1 METWLS
7 YVGDLHKRFAGWAFD
22 INVSGWRSIL
32 RMVLYTIVDTLLWF
46 VVIWGSLLLVLVFI
60 GTFSKNDEEPII
72 D

>member
-46 VVIWGSLLLVLVFI
+46 VVIWGSLLLVITFI
-60 GTFSKNDEEPII
+60 GKFSKNDEEPII

>member
-1 METWLS
+1 METWLR

-32 RMVLYTIVDTLLWF
+32 RIVLYTIVDTLLWI
-46 VVIWGSLLLVLVFI
+46 VVIWGSLFTILVFI
-60 GTFSKNDEEPII
+60 CKFSKNDEEPTI

>member
-22 INVSGWRSIL
+22 TNVNGWRSIL
-32 RMVLYTIVDTLLWF
+32 RIVLYTIVDTLLWF
-46 VVIWGSLLLVLVFI
+46 VAIWGSLLLVLTFI
-60 GTFSKNDEEPII
+60 GKFSKNDEEPII

>member
-7 YVGDLHKRFAGWAFD
+7 YIGDLHNRFAGWAFD

-32 RMVLYTIVDTLLWF
+32 RTVLYIIVDTLLWF
-46 VVIWGSLLLVLVFI
+46 VVIWGSLLLVFAFI
-60 GTFSKNDEEPII
+60 GKFSKNDEEPII

>member
-46 VVIWGSLLLVLVFI
+46 VVIWGSLLLVLVLI
-60 GTFSKNDEEPII
+60 GKFSKNDEEPII

>member
-22 INVSGWRSIL
+22 NNVTGWRSIL
-32 RMVLYTIVDTLLWF
+32 RIVLYTIVDTLLWF
-46 VVIWGSLLLVLVFI
+46 VAIWGSLLLVLVFI
-60 GTFSKNDEEPII
+60 GKFSKNDEESII

>member
-22 INVSGWRSIL
+22 NSVKGWRSIL
-32 RMVLYTIVDTLLWF
+32 RTVLYTIVDILLWF
-46 VVIWGSLLLVLVFI
+46 VVIWGLIVLVLVFMCK
-60 GTFSKNDEEPII
+60 FSKNVEETII

>member
-1 METWLS
+1 MKTWLS

-32 RMVLYTIVDTLLWF
+32 RMVLYIIVDTLLWF

>member
-1 METWLS
+1 MKTWLS

-32 RMVLYTIVDTLLWF
+32 RMVLYTIVDTLLWL
-46 VVIWGSLLLVLVFI
+46 VIILGSIWLVFTFI
-60 GTFSKNDEEPII
+60 CTFSRNDEETII

>member
-1 METWLS
+1 MKTWLS

-46 VVIWGSLLLVLVFI
+46 VVIWGSLLLVITFI
-60 GTFSKNDEEPII
+60 GKFSKNDEEPII

>member
-32 RMVLYTIVDTLLWF
+32 RMVLYMIVDTLLWF
-46 VVIWGSLLLVLVFI
+46 VVIWGSLLLVITFI
-60 GTFSKNDEEPII
+60 GKFSKNDEEPII

>member
-22 INVSGWRSIL
+22 INVTGWRSIL
-32 RMVLYTIVDTLLWF
+32 RIVLYTIVDILLWF
-46 VVIWGSLLLVLVFI
+46 VAIWGSLLLVLVFI
-60 GTFSKNDEEPII
+60 GKFSKNDEESII

>member
-1 METWLS
+1 MKTWLS

-32 RMVLYTIVDTLLWF
+32 RMVLYTIVDTLLWL
-46 VVIWGSLLLVLVFI
+46 VVILGSIWLVFTFI
-60 GTFSKNDEEPII
+60 CTFSKNDEEPII

>member
-32 RMVLYTIVDTLLWF
+32 RIALYTIVDILLWF
-46 VVIWGSLLLVLVFI
+46 VAIWGSLLLVLAFI
-60 GTFSKNDEEPII
+60 GTFSRND

>member
-7 YVGDLHKRFAGWAFD
+7 YVGAIHKRFAGWAFD

-32 RMVLYTIVDTLLWF
+32 RTVLYIIVDTLLWF
-46 VVIWGSLLLVLVFI
+46 VVIWGSLLLVLVFMCK
-60 GTFSKNDEEPII
+60 FSKKVEETII

>member
-32 RMVLYTIVDTLLWF
+32 RIVLYTIVDILLWF
-46 VVIWGSLLLVLVFI
+46 VAIWGSLLLVLVFI
-60 GTFSKNDEEPII
+60 GKFSKNDEESII

>member
-1 METWLS
+1 MKTWLS

-32 RMVLYTIVDTLLWF
+32 RMVLYTIVDTLLWL
-46 VVIWGSLLLVLVFI
+46 VVILGSIWLVFTFI
-60 GTFSKNDEEPII
+60 CTFSRNDEESII

>member
-32 RMVLYTIVDTLLWF
+32 RIVLYTIVDILLWF
-46 VVIWGSLLLVLVFI
+46 VAIWGSLLLVLVFI
-60 GTFSKNDEEPII
+60 GKFSKNDEEPII

>member
-32 RMVLYTIVDTLLWF
+32 RMVLYIIVDTLLWF
-46 VVIWGSLLLVLVFI
+46 VVIWGSLLLVLIFI
-60 GTFSKNDEEPII
+60 GKFSKNDEEPII

>member
-32 RMVLYTIVDTLLWF
+32 RMVLYIIVDTLLWF
-46 VVIWGSLLLVLVFI
+46 VVIWGSFLLVLTFI
-60 GTFSKNDEEPII
+60 SKFSKNDEEPII

>member
-1 METWLS
+1 MKTWLS

-32 RMVLYTIVDTLLWF
+32 RTVLYTIVDTLLWF
-46 VVIWGSLLLVLVFI
+46 VVIWGSLWLVFAFI
-60 GTFSKNDEEPII
+60 CKFSKNDEEPII

>member
-46 VVIWGSLLLVLVFI
+46 VVIWGSLWLVFAFI
-60 GTFSKNDEEPII
+60 WKFSKNDEEPII

>member
-32 RMVLYTIVDTLLWF
+32 RTVLYIIVDTLLWF
-46 VVIWGSLLLVLVFI
+46 VVIWGSILLVFVFI
-60 GTFSKNDEEPII
+60 GKFSKNDEEPII

>member
-32 RMVLYTIVDTLLWF
+32 RTVLYIIVDTLLWF
-46 VVIWGSLLLVLVFI
+46 VVIWGSLLLVLTFI
-60 GTFSKNDEEPII
+60 GKFSKNDEETII

>member
-1 METWLS
+1 MKTWLS

-46 VVIWGSLLLVLVFI
+46 VVIWGAILLILVFI
-60 GTFSKNDEEPII
+60 GKFSKNDEEPII

>member
-22 INVSGWRSIL
+22 INVTGWRSIL
-32 RMVLYTIVDTLLWF
+32 RIVLYTIVDTLLWF
-46 VVIWGSLLLVLVFI
+46 VAIWGSLLLVLVFI
-60 GTFSKNDEEPII
+60 GKFSKNDEESII

>member
-32 RMVLYTIVDTLLWF
+32 RTVLYIIVDTLLWF
-46 VVIWGSLLLVLVFI
+46 VVIWGSLLLALVFI
-60 GTFSKNDEEPII
+60 GKFSKNDEEPII